1 MFRKGEN
8 SNSGLRCED
17 GDDGWTRWSF
27 NWDTTQFKDDEYRIS
42 VRVVSAV
49 GVVSDEIRRVVTVDN
64 IDPMPDLL
72 FVSKSISVQE
82 FGIPMQES
90 YVNTFLEVRA
100 TIRNTGDQAATD
112 VGIILEEWE
121 RGGTSTSYPILTLA
135 SLSKWSFI
143 GIQLNPEMRF

>member
-1 MFRKGEN
+1 MVFVTRLLNSRETEVATLATKDMHSAYMFRKGEN

-72 FVSKSISVQE
+72 FVSKSISVKSSA
-82 FGIPMQES
+82 FPCKS
-90 YVNTFLEVRA
+90 HT
-100 TIRNTGDQAATD
+100 
-112 VGIILEEWE
+112 
-121 RGGTSTSYPILTLA
+121 
-135 SLSKWSFI
+135 
-143 GIQLNPEMRF
+143 